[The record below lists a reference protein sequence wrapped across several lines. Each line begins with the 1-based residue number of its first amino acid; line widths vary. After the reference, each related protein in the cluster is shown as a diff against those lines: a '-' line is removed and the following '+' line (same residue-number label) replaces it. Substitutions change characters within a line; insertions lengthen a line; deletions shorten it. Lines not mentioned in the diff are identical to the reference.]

1 MQQYEDEITYNNR
14 FSPKNAAANGQ
25 KLLKKKAPGQSQ
37 PPQSN
42 EDWSSSV
49 NVSMI
54 NRQGSKKGIGL
65 VGTNGGVTE
74 FMSKKFPGQPGAGMS
89 QGGH

>member
-1 MQQYEDEITYNNR
+1 M
-14 FSPKNAAANGQ
+14 NG
-25 KLLKKKAPGQSQ
+25 
-37 PPQSN
+37 

-65 VGTNGGVTE
+65 VGTNGGGGVSE
-74 FMSKKFPGQPGAGMS
+74 FMNKKFPS
-89 QGGH
+89 